1 MKELKVLI
9 LCLLSIST
17 LADENEDHSYLTGSL
32 SKALNLRLKRSY
44 GGGHRPVKPVLGG
57 HVNPIHGGAIGGGL
71 SGIGPGGFPG
81 AINPGHGGIAGGL
94 NPGLGG
100 LPGAINPGLGGIH
113 GGVNPG
119 HGAILEEISPA
130 FGGHPGAINPGLGV
144 HPGAINP
151 GLGGHPGAINPGPA
165 IIGGGILP
173 GNGGIVGLPPVGS
186 SQTCR
191 RWCRTPEKQAY
202 CCEQNH
208 EPETL
213 PIVKPGQCPPV
224 RPQCPPVRSG
234 PPQTCS
240 NDSKCFGVDKCCF
253 DRCLEEHVCKP
264 PQNSGGFPYGR

>member
-1 MKELKVLI
+1 MKELQGLI
-9 LCLLSIST
+9 ICLLSIST
-17 LADENEDHSYLTGSL
+17 FADGSL

-44 GGGHRPVKPVLGG
+44 GGGRRPVRPVLGG
-57 HVNPIHGGAIGGGL
+57 HINPIHGGAIGGGL

-100 LPGAINPGLGGIH
+100 LGGIHGGINPGLGG
-113 GGVNPG
+113 
-119 HGAILEEISPA
+119 
-130 FGGHPGAINPGLGV
+130 

-191 RWCRTPEKQAY
+191 RWCRTPEKQVY